1 MHDRVEKLTAEQHSV
16 TFGELLRQLRKAAG
30 LSIED
35 LAGRAQIGTRSIS
48 DLELGKAT
56 SPREKTVAK
65 LAWGLRLEGSV
76 KDRFVAVAR
85 GTPVTG
91 GLSVISAKTPPRTL
105 PRYVASFTGRESELA
120 RLASEAAGSGGVIA
134 IHAIRGMAGVG
145 KTALAVRAAHKLA
158 RRFPD
163 GQIFLELN
171 GHTSGQRPV
180 EVADALASLLET
192 AGADAREIPSDVKAR
207 ARLWRTWLAG
217 KRVLLLL
224 DDAADSDQ
232 VRPLLPGTEGSLVLI
247 TSRRNLTALEDA
259 HTVRLDVLSASE
271 AAELLVLLAD
281 RPGLEADDPAIEQI
295 AELCENLPLALGM
308 LGRRLGYNPAWTPA
322 DLAAEL
328 AQARDRLEHMRS
340 EDVSVA
346 AAFELSYRD
355 LTLDQKR
362 MFRRLGLHPGADT
375 DAWAA
380 AALDGIDP
388 AAAERHLQALYDQ
401 NVITEPTRGRY
412 RFHDLI
418 REYARA
424 LAASEDPAAERDA
437 AIGRLLDF
445 YLYTAVAA
453 DRRLARRTPLRT
465 PEITGARPALAR
477 EIPTR
482 RRAVTWMAAER
493 LNLQAAAHYAAGQGQ
508 LAYAI
513 DIPAA
518 MHDFLRSQGHWDQA
532 LTLHQ
537 AALEAALS
545 SGERL
550 GEAGALT
557 DLADVQYLTGD
568 YVAAEASLTRA
579 LALSRR
585 LGERLG
591 ETNALREFG
600 ILQQATGDCSAA
612 AASLSLALELSR
624 AHGDRLGEAGALN
637 HLGIVQFVTGNFATA
652 ANRQEQA
659 LELYDRLGDS
669 LGKASA
675 LNALGGVRQATGD
688 HPGATACFTD
698 ALELYISLG
707 DRIGEA
713 YATGNLGAL
722 RCIAGDFDLAA
733 ADMNRALELYRELGN
748 LSGQA
753 DTFSNLGSL
762 QRQTGDYPAATAN
775 LNDAVRLFHDL
786 RDLLGEAGALSE
798 LGVLQHVTGD
808 YPGATASLTR
818 AAALAHDVDEP
829 ADEAEALN
837 NLGDLYLDTGA
848 VADARGA
855 YARALTIAGDITLPL
870 EEARALEGTGGCLLR
885 LGQDLSDGRAMLRR
899 ALAIYK
905 RIESPHAKR
914 VAKTLRD
921 QARREKPSAA

>member
-1 MHDRVEKLTAEQHSV
+1 MADQHSV
-16 TFGELLRQLRKAAG
+16 TFGELLRQLRKTAG

-35 LAGRAQIGTRSIS
+35 LAERAELGEHTIS
-48 DLELGKAT
+48 DLELGKAK
-56 SPREKTVAK
+56 SPREKTVTK
-65 LAWGLRLEGSV
+65 LARGLRLEGSV

-85 GTPVTG
+85 GVPVTE
-91 GLSVISAKTPPRTL
+91 GLPVISAKTPPRTL

-120 RLASEAAGSGGVIA
+120 RLASEAAGSGGVVT

-158 RRFPD
+158 RQFPD

-171 GHTSGQRPV
+171 GHTPGQRPV

-192 AGADAREIPSDVKAR
+192 AGADAREIPSDGKAR
-207 ARLWRTWLAG
+207 ARLWRNWLAG
-217 KRVLLLL
+217 KRVLLVL

-232 VRPLLPGTEGSLVLI
+232 VRPLLPGTAGSLVLI

-259 HTVRLDVLSASE
+259 HTVRLDVLTVGE
-271 AAELLVLLAD
+271 AAGLLVRLAD

-308 LGRRLGYNPAWTPA
+308 LGRRLGHNPAWTPA
-322 DLAAEL
+322 DLATEL
-328 AQARDRLEHMRS
+328 AQARDRLEQLRS

-346 AAFELSYRD
+346 AAFDLSYRD
-355 LTLDQKR
+355 LTVDQQR

-380 AALDGIDP
+380 AALDDIDP
-388 AAAERHLQALYDQ
+388 GAAERHLQALYDQ
-401 NVITEPTRGRY
+401 NMITEPTRGRY

-418 REYARA
+418 REYAHT
-424 LAASEDPAAERDA
+424 LATTEDPAAERDA

-445 YLYTAVAA
+445 YLYTAAA
-453 DRRLARRTPLRT
+453 AGRHLARRTPLRT
-465 PEITGARPALAR
+465 PQADDGRPALAR
-477 EIPTR
+477 VIPTR
-482 RRAVTWMAAER
+482 RRALTWMTAER
-493 LNLQAAAHYAAGQGQ
+493 LNLQAAADDHGH
-508 LAYAI
+508 LAHAI
-513 DIPAA
+513 AIPAA

-532 LTLHQ
+532 LILHQ
-537 AALEAALS
+537 VALEAALG
-545 SGERL
+545 SGDRL

-568 YVAAEASLTRA
+568 YAAAESSLTRA

-585 LGERLG
+585 LDERLG
-591 ETNALREFG
+591 EANALGEFG
-600 ILQQATGDCSAA
+600 ILQQATGDCPAA
-612 AASLSLALELSR
+612 AASLSLALQLYTSL
-624 AHGDRLGEAGALN
+624 GDRLGEAGTLN
-637 HLGIVQFVTGNFATA
+637 NLGIVLFATGNFAA
-652 ANRQEQA
+652 AADRQEQA
-659 LELYDRLGDS
+659 LELYGSLGDP

-675 LNALGGVRQATGD
+675 LNALGGVQQATGD
-688 HPGATACFTD
+688 YPAATACFTD

-722 RCIAGDFDLAA
+722 RCIVGHFDLAA
-733 ADMNRALELYRELGN
+733 ADMRRALELYRELGN

-762 QRQTGDYPAATAN
+762 QRQTGDYSAAAAN
-775 LNDAVRLFHDL
+775 LTDAIELFHDL
-786 RDLLGEAGALSE
+786 NDQLGEAGALSE

-808 YPGATASLTR
+808 YPGATASLAR
-818 AAALAHDVDEP
+818 AASLAHDVGER
-829 ADEAEALN
+829 ADEAETLN
-837 NLGDLYLDTGA
+837 NLGDLYLDIGA
-848 VADARGA
+848 VADAQDA
-855 YARALTIAGDITLPL
+855 YMRALAIAAGITLAL
-870 EEARALEGTGGCLLR
+870 EEARAREGIGGCLLR
-885 LGQDLSDGRAMLRR
+885 SGQGLSDGRAMLQDALTIYRR
-899 ALAIYK
+899 L
-905 RIESPHAKR
+905 ESPNAKR

-921 QARREKPSAA
+921 QARKEKSSAA